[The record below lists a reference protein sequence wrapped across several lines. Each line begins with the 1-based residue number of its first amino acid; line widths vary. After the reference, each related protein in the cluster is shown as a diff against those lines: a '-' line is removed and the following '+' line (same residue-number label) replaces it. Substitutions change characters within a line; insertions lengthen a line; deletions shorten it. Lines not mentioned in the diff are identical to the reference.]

1 MVIACDRIALLTEE
15 VHLQTKS
22 LSAQILICPDG
33 TFVFDQRAVK
43 ALELENV
50 HSISV
55 CYSSAYEAFALRPIK
70 RNGADAGIALE
81 KRGDRLVAH
90 SAADFL
96 EGAGVLPVRA
106 KRYDTTY
113 YADINTIVVRNVVIR
128 NRRKTA

>member
-1 MVIACDRIALLTEE
+1 MVIAYDRIAQLTEE

-22 LSAQILICPDG
+22 STAQVVICPDG

-43 ALELENV
+43 ALQLENV

-70 RNGADAGIALE
+70 GNGADTGITME

-96 EGAGVLPVRA
+96 RGAGVLPVRA
-106 KRYDTTY
+106 RRYDATY
-113 YADINTIVVRNVVIR
+113 HADLNTIVVRNVVVR